1 MSSSPTPARHCVPA
15 TWSNRSSPSSRTGEP
30 MSLNVS
36 AWSIRRPLPTVVF
49 SIILLILGWTSFTK
63 LAVTRLPNADIPLIS
78 VTVSQFGA
86 APAELEAQVTKTI
99 EDGVSGVEGVRHISS
114 SITDGL
120 SVTTIQFAL
129 ETNTDRALNDVKDAV
144 TRVRANL
151 PQNVTEPLI
160 QRVDVIGLPIVTYA
174 AISPGKTPEQ
184 LSYFVDDVV
193 KRALQ
198 GVRNVAQV
206 ERIGG
211 VEREILVS
219 LDPDRLQAAGLTAV
233 NVSQILR
240 GTNVDVAGGRAEIGK
255 NDQAIRTLAG
265 AKTLNELAG
274 TMIPLFSGGEVRLDD
289 LGTVTDTIGD
299 RRTFARFNG
308 EPVVALGIKR
318 SKGASDVVVA
328 AAVQKRIDALK
339 VAYPDVDL
347 KLIDTSVDFTKGNY
361 EAAISTL
368 FEGAVLAVIIV
379 FLFLRDIRA
388 TIIAAVSLPLSIF
401 PAFWAMDILG
411 FSLNLVSFLAITLS
425 TGILVDDAIVEIE
438 NIVRHMRMGK
448 SPYRAALEAAD
459 EIGLAVIAISLTIIA
474 IFAPASFMSGIAGQF
489 FKQFGITVSVQVF
502 FSLLA
507 ARFVTPVLAAYFMKD
522 NHHEDPPPGFILT
535 KYHSLVTWS
544 VKHYFITILVGFG
557 VFAASIWSITLL
569 PQGFLPA
576 QDTARSLMALELP
589 PGTQLAYTEKVTEEI
604 VARLR
609 KRPEVKNVFV
619 DGGRIPP
626 GTLEVRRAALIIN
639 YTPKDQRKIT
649 QRELELSISNELTN
663 IPDIR
668 FWFLDE
674 NGLRAISLVVTG
686 VDRNIVNN
694 VASELATQMKRI
706 PTIANVISETSLDR
720 PELRIRPRAEL
731 AARLGVST
739 ESLSQTIRV
748 ATIGDVGPA
757 LAKFDAGDRQV
768 PIRVQL
774 EDSARGDLSMLQQL
788 RVPLG
793 QRGERGGVP
802 LSVVA
807 DIQLDQGPTSI
818 NRYDRERQAT
828 VAADLVGTA
837 ALGDA
842 TKLIYDLPVMKGLP
856 KGVRGSQWGDGGGL
870 QGLSEGFATAITAGL
885 MMVYAVLVLLF
896 GTFLQPITILF
907 SLPLSIGGAIAA
919 LLVTG
924 KQLTTP
930 VWIGIL
936 MLMGIVTK
944 NAIML
949 VEFAIEAIRAG
960 KRRDEA
966 MIDAGMKRARPIVMT
981 TIAMVAGMMPSA
993 LAVGAGGEF
1002 RSPMALAVIGGL
1014 IFSTVLSLVF
1024 VPAMFMVM
1032 DDIGDL
1038 IWRFGRRMIVHSE
1051 DAEADHH
1058 AKPPAGTAP
1067 AQSAPA
1073 PKSFVH
1079 PAAE

>member
-1 MSSSPTPARHCVPA
+1 MKS
-15 TWSNRSSPSSRTGEP
+15 
-30 MSLNVS
+30 
-36 AWSIRRPLPTVVF
+36 
-49 SIILLILGWTSFTK
+49 
-63 LAVTRLPNADIPLIS
+63 
-78 VTVSQFGA
+78 
-86 APAELEAQVTKTI
+86 QVTKTI

-151 PQNVTEPLI
+151 PQNVNEPLI

-198 GVRNVAQV
+198 GVRGVAQV

-274 TMIPLFSGGEVRLDD
+274 TMIPLFGGGEVRLDD
-289 LGTVTDTIGD
+289 LGTVTDTIAD

-328 AAVQKRIDALK
+328 DAVQKRIDALK
-339 VAYPDVDL
+339 AAYPDVDL
-347 KLIDTSVDFTKGNY
+347 KLIDTSVEFTKGNY
-361 EAAISTL
+361 HAAISTL
-368 FEGAVLAVIIV
+368 FEGAILAVV
-379 FLFLRDIRA
+379 VVLLFLRDIRA
-388 TIIAAVSLPLSIF
+388 TIIAAISLPLSIF
-401 PAFWAMDILG
+401 PAFWAMDLLG

-507 ARFVTPVLAAYFMKD
+507 ARFVTPVLAAYFLKD
-522 NHHEDPPPGFILT
+522 HPHDDPPPGRILQT
-535 KYHSLVTWS
+535 YTRLVTWS
-544 VKHYFITILVGFG
+544 VQHYFITVLIGFG

-576 QDTARSLMALELP
+576 QDTARSLLAMELP
-589 PGTQLAYTEKVTEEI
+589 PGSQLAYTEKVTEEI

-609 KRPEVKNVFV
+609 KRPEVKSIFV
-619 DGGRIPP
+619 DGGRVPP
-626 GTLEVRRAALIIN
+626 GTQEVRRAALIIN
-639 YTPKDQRKIT
+639 YTPKTDRKIT
-649 QRELELSISNELTN
+649 QRQLELEIGQELEN
-663 IPDIR
+663 VPDIR

-686 VDRNIVNN
+686 VDSNIVNN

-706 PTIANVISETSLDR
+706 PIIANVISETSLDR

-774 EDSARGDLSMLQQL
+774 EDSARSDLQMLQQL

-842 TKLIYDLPVMKGLP
+842 TKKIYDLPVMKSLP
-856 KGVRGSQWGDGGGL
+856 KGVRVSPSGDAESL
-870 QGLSEGFATAITAGL
+870 NELSDGFATAITAGL

-907 SLPLSIGGAIAA
+907 SLPLSIGGAIVA
-919 LLVTG
+919 LLLTG

-949 VEFAIEAIRAG
+949 VEFAVEAIREG
-960 KRRDEA
+960 KPRDEA
-966 MIDAGMKRARPIVMT
+966 IIDAGMKRARPIVMT
-981 TIAMVAGMMPSA
+981 TIAMAAGMMPSA
-993 LAVGAGGEF
+993 LAFGAGGEF

-1014 IFSTVLSLVF
+1014 VFSTVLSLVF

-1032 DDIGDL
+1032 DDLGAL
-1038 IWRFGRRMIVHSE
+1038 CWRFGKKLLVSSGETEHAATDRITTPSRRPRARPRCRRRCRLRRSRLR
-1051 DAEADHH
+1051 
-1058 AKPPAGTAP
+1058 
-1067 AQSAPA
+1067 
-1073 PKSFVH
+1073 
-1079 PAAE
+1079 